1 MKAEMFKKLQD
12 FIGDIKGQD
21 EDVPSIEGANDQG
34 SFCEDD
40 GCPSQP
46 INKEEKP
53 NLFDELG
60 GIPAPESDDWDDEDT
75 QDELANKRRSSR
87 SDFSYLW
94 GRLWCFDDETDE
106 EY

>member
-87 SDFSYLW
+87 SDFSYFW
-94 GRLWCFDDETDE
+94 GRLWRFDDETDE
-106 EY
+106 DY